1 VHHNIKQGGEKLKE
15 KINKMFSNDSVLIF
29 IYIALMWIILSVVRS
44 NLNLLTDDSAVLM
57 FMNVVWIV
65 ILGFGTLALMA
76 LFMHLKK
83 HKERIYTEDIE
94 NGEKFK

>member
-1 VHHNIKQGGEKLKE
+1 MHKGRKKLKE
-15 KINKMFSNDSVLIF
+15 KINKMFSNDSILIF
-29 IYIALMWIILSVVRS
+29 IYIALMWMILAVVRN
-44 NLNLLTDDSAVLM
+44 NLKFLTDDSAVLM
-57 FMNVVWIV
+57 FMNGVWIV
-65 ILGFGTLALMA
+65 ILGFGTLALIA